1 VFSVENLNFH
11 QFSQLLDFKFCLPS
25 RNYLLQNGT
34 SKEKGR
40 KFRQLKPSN
49 VENGL
54 LLHRTWTVTSCTFI
68 MGVTANIFVECSPET
83 MAIMFIY
90 FNASYEG
97 VKIAEK

>member
-1 VFSVENLNFH
+1 
-11 QFSQLLDFKFCLPS
+11 
-25 RNYLLQNGT
+25 
-34 SKEKGR
+34 
-40 KFRQLKPSN
+40 
-49 VENGL
+49 
-54 LLHRTWTVTSCTFI
+54 